1 MKTEELTDHI
11 RNLIWAVLLVA
22 ALILGIVRGHW
33 FTFIFLAA
41 SFFVLKGTI
50 LIQLLRLRKAQNELK
65 LQLKL
70 QGRSSYIPNPKLIEA
85 MTNRGKAIEEEI
97 NRLRPP
103 LTCLRLRIDYGGS
116 HWLFDSKLGGTPYWD
131 SRLPYPTDAKGKP
144 MAMVMQVNMEQMP
157 HSELFPPTGM
167 LQFFISA
174 DEEILENG
182 YGIDYDNPTSQSNI
196 RVVFHAQLDRYAD
209 PEQLAQYPRCETLKY
224 APVDGEYAIAAYRD
238 ESCINQ
244 TVGEFDALAAQ
255 AVKNLYGEE
264 LGERDVAGY
273 VKGLLPEDIRDQV
286 EDVLAVGDS
295 TMFQGVTEVN
305 FQILGF
311 PAFEQFDPR
320 EKGSRYD
327 TLLLQIPT
335 IETGSTQEGNHR
347 FRTIWGDC
355 GSVRLFINSEALHQL
370 DFSDVYCD
378 FQCY

>member
-50 LIQLLRLRKAQNELK
+50 LIQLLRLRKAQNTLK
-65 LQLKL
+65 QKL
-70 QGRSSYIPNPKLIEA
+70 AQQGCSTYIPKPKLIEA
-85 MTNRGKAIEEEI
+85 MRDRSEAIEKEI
-97 NRLRPP
+97 NRRCPP
-103 LTCLRLRIDYGGS
+103 QSCLRLMLLGRSQG
-116 HWLFDSKLGGTPYWD
+116 LFDSKLGGIPYWD
-131 SRLPYPTDAKGKP
+131 NSQPYPTDAKGKP
-144 MAMVMQVNMEQMP
+144 MAMVLQLNMEQLP
-157 HSELFPPTGM
+157 STALLPPTGM

-174 DEEILENG
+174 DEEILEGG
-182 YGIDYDNPTSQSNI
+182 YGADYENPTNQSNF
-196 RVVFHAQLDRYAD
+196 RVVFHSQLNRYAT

-224 APVDGEYAIAAYRD
+224 APIDGEFHIAAYRG

-286 EDVLAVGDS
+286 DDVLAVGDS

-305 FQILGF
+305 FQMLGF

-355 GSVRLFINSEALHQL
+355 GSVRLFINSEALRQL